1 MVQSSVRL
9 EYALVSVLHIVLI
22 RRFIMEKFYTALFC
36 CVLFTTTFADR
47 LDQDPTKVEFFE
59 CIYKM
64 DIQGVKP
71 YEEYQDPD
79 SFYSEIARK
88 VGIPQVAHDAVGKRF
103 GWKQDDKRFFY
114 ATMIKGGGA
123 SPDWGVMV
131 TRVPVALQKAQSIEE
146 RKAILQLMEMKF
158 VVISYDGNISFPE
171 VETSGSKKTKPI
183 HPNL

>member
-47 LDQDPTKVEFFE
+47 LDQDP
-59 CIYKM
+59 
-64 DIQGVKP
+64 
-71 YEEYQDPD
+71 D
-79 SFYSEIARK
+79 SFYSDIARK
-88 VGIPQVAHDAVGKRF
+88 VGVPQVAHNAVEKKF
-103 GWKQDDKRFFY
+103 GWKQNDKRFFY

-131 TRVPVALQKAQSIEE
+131 TRIPVALQKARSVEE
-146 RKAILQLMEMKF
+146 RKSFLQLMEMKF
-158 VVISYDGNISFPE
+158 VVISYHGDISFPE
-171 VETSGSKKTKPI
+171 FGKAGRKKTKPI